1 LLTKIFVF
9 LKKIIFFF
17 KDLGDLPDFELPDFL
32 PDLPGIAQNL
42 AFANDLE
49 DLPDIPFFEEKSN
62 VNQALPTPAVLHLSQ
77 PPLPTIEVI
86 FLFYNLLYKFF
97 IVFFIIRPSLVY
109 KLCQLYPYF
118 AQTLDLYLYRTR
130 CRNKF

>member
-1 LLTKIFVF
+1 LLTKNLVF

-86 FLFYNLLYKFF
+86 FFNFFNLINFLLFFSLLDHHWF
-97 IVFFIIRPSLVY
+97 INCVSFILTLS
-109 KLCQLYPYF
+109 KL
-118 AQTLDLYLYRTR
+118 
-130 CRNKF
+130 